1 MSTTLRSGRR
11 VRSHAPVTAVMKS
24 FARVPGIQDE
34 VDRWCLSSAQSWSL
48 GPAMTVLL
56 KVMDELVSNALEHGV
71 GQVEVDLR
79 LQGGRVWIGV
89 RDEGAGPIRSDDG
102 RFPPHDEAHGLGR
115 GGTDVTCL
123 GCESPRWPRD
133 DRLVRIPEIGAR
145 GATSDDASSS

>member
-1 MSTTLRSGRR
+1 VSTTLRSGRR

-115 GGTDVTCL
+115 VAQTSHVWGVNRHGGHGTTVWSEL
-123 GCESPRWPRD
+123 
-133 DRLVRIPEIGAR
+133 EIGAR